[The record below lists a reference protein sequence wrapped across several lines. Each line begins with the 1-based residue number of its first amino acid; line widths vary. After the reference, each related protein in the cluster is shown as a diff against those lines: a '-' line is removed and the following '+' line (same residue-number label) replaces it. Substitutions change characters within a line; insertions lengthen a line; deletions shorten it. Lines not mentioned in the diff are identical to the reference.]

1 MSFWGTQLGSE
12 GQRDPKRKFR
22 FKVTIAGLE
31 GGIIWYL
38 KTTGKPEMTISGDT
52 THKFMGHSFHF
63 PGSVSWNEIEMTLV
77 DPVDENKKD
86 AAGKLLA
93 IIEKAGYV
101 YPDANYIDDQSAKS
115 LRTISKA
122 KAVAALK
129 SVVIEQLDADG
140 DTVEKWTLH
149 NPFITKVGFGD
160 LSYEAEEL
168 SEISIGFKYD
178 WATFNDEDGERPF
191 QNR

>member
-1 MSFWGTQLGSE
+1 MSFWGTQLGE

-22 FKVTIAGLE
+22 FKVTIGAIGD
-31 GGIIWYL
+31 GVIWYL

-86 AAGKLLA
+86 AAGKLLSIVEA
-93 IIEKAGYV
+93 AGYV
-101 YPDANYIDDQSAKS
+101 YPDSKYIQDGQAKAMK
-115 LRTISKA
+115 TISKA

-140 DTVEKWTLH
+140 ETIEKWTLH

-160 LSYEAEEL
+160 LSYEAEDL
-168 SEISIGFKYD
+168 SEISISFKYD
-178 WATFNDEDGERPF
+178 WATFNDDADDRPF

>member
-1 MSFWGTQLGSE
+1 MSFWGTQLGQ

-22 FKVTIAGLE
+22 FKVTIGGLGE
-31 GGIIWYL
+31 GIIWYL

-86 AAGKLLA
+86 AAGKLLKLV
-93 IIEKAGYV
+93 EEAGYV
-101 YPDANYIDDQSAKS
+101 YPDDKYLTGPKAM
-115 LRTISKA
+115 RTISKA

-129 SVVIEQLDADG
+129 SVVIEQLDVDG
-140 DTVEKWTLH
+140 ATIEKWTLH

-168 SEISIGFKYD
+168 SEISISFKYD
-178 WATFNDEDGERPF
+178 WATFNDDDLERPF

>member
-1 MSFWGTQLGSE
+1 MSFWGTQLGE

-22 FKVTIAGLE
+22 FKVTIGGLE

-86 AAGKLLA
+86 AAGKLLK
-93 IIEKAGYV
+93 IIEAAGYV
-101 YPDANYIDDQSAKS
+101 YPDDKYINDQSPKG

-122 KAVAALK
+122 KSVAALK
-129 SVVIEQLDADG
+129 SVVIEQLDAEG

-178 WATFNDEDGERPF
+178 WATFNDDDQDRPF